1 MTQAAQG
8 LAHNKC
14 STTEVIFNSSTGKM
28 NPVSRTVVIIGGQSP
43 WKYQNKNQKRM
54 EGISLHNHAIWE
66 ETLHPQA
73 DTYTAWPP
81 PTSCCWLL
89 PLGLA
94 HTFPKHPTS
103 AGLEGPGPKHLLFKL
118 RNPRTG
124 ESIDVL
130 KSTQPAVLF
139 HSQVKQLMKSL
150 IRYIFYNSSF
160 LVTQNKKIKPE
171 SECST
176 HQLS

>member
-1 MTQAAQG
+1 
-8 LAHNKC
+8 
-14 STTEVIFNSSTGKM
+14 M
-28 NPVSRTVVIIGGQSP
+28 NLVSRTVVIIGGQSP

-54 EGISLHNHAIWE
+54 EGISLRNHAVWE

-73 DTYTAWPP
+73 DTCTAWPP
-81 PTSCCWLL
+81 PTSRCPLL

-103 AGLEGPGPKHLLFKL
+103 AGLERPGPKHLLFRL

-139 HSQVKQLMKSL
+139 HSQVKQLMKLL
-150 IRYIFYNSSF
+150 IGHIFYNNSF
-160 LVTQNKKIKPE
+160 LVTQNKKNKPE
-171 SECST
+171 SECSA